1 MCMMNIENHIELTAL
16 RPDTT
21 MSQLEGV
28 CNEAIEYKFATV
40 CVPPLFVKKAKEL
53 TAASAVKISTVIGFP
68 LGYNAIE
75 AKVAE
80 IVLAVI
86 DGADE
91 LEMVINT
98 IAVKNKDWQYLANEI
113 NTVLPII
120 RGKGRKITVVLET
133 ALMTNEEIVTAC
145 DIYGAAAVD
154 YIKAGTGYSADENVV
169 ERIKLMKK
177 HLAEAV
183 KIKSSTGTIN
193 YKFAVELISAGTDRI
208 SCSNGLMLVQEALQQ
223 N

>member
-1 MCMMNIENHIELTAL
+1 MDIENHIELTAL
-16 RPDTT
+16 RPDTI
-21 MSQLEGV
+21 MLQIEGV

-40 CVPPLFVKKAKEL
+40 CVPPLFVKKAKGL
-53 TAASAVKISTVIGFP
+53 TVASSVKISTVIGFP

-120 RGKGRKITVVLET
+120 RGKGRKITVALET
-133 ALMTNEEIVTAC
+133 ALMTDEEILTAC

-154 YIKAGTGYSADENVV
+154 CIKVGTGYSEDENVL
-169 ERIKLMKK
+169 ERIKLIRK

-183 KIKSSTGTIN
+183 KIKSSAGTIN
-193 YKFAVELISAGTDRI
+193 YKFAGELIAAGTDRI
-208 SCSNGLMLVQEALQQ
+208 SCTNGLRLVQEVLQQ

>member
-1 MCMMNIENHIELTAL
+1 MKIEEYIELTAL
-16 RPDTT
+16 RPDIT
-21 MSQLEGV
+21 LADIEAV
-28 CNEAIEYKFATV
+28 CNEAVEYRFTTV

-53 TAASAVKISTVIGFP
+53 TAASAVKISTVIGYP

-98 IAVKNKDWQYLANEI
+98 SAVKNKDWQYLANEI
-113 NTVLPII
+113 NTALPII
-120 RGKGRKITVVLET
+120 RNKGKKLTVILET
-133 ALMTNEEIVTAC
+133 GLMTAGEIITAC
-145 DIYGAAAVD
+145 DVYGAAAVD
-154 YIKAGTGYSADENVV
+154 FLKAGTGFTEDKNICEH
-169 ERIKLMKK
+169 IKLIRK

-183 KIKSSTGTIN
+183 QIKSAAVIN
-193 YKFAVELISAGTDRI
+193 FNSANEIIRAGANRL
-208 SCSNGLMLVQEALQQ
+208 SCTAGALLVQEALQQ